1 MLNIPCP
8 FCGNRNESEFIHGGP
23 AKAARPENLA
33 DISDADWVH
42 YLTVPRNVV
51 GPINEFWWH
60 VRGCGKW
67 FTLTRN
73 TLTHEIN
80 DSVPGYPDGG

>member
-42 YLTVPRNVV
+42 YLTVPGMWWGRSMNSGGMSEVV
-51 GPINEFWWH
+51 ASGSP
-60 VRGCGKW
+60 
-67 FTLTRN
+67 
-73 TLTHEIN
+73 
-80 DSVPGYPDGG
+80 